1 MNEVTESNGY
11 PIIHK
16 EPISSDDGWFR
27 IMVQRPK
34 ERCPFP
40 EAPYVVA
47 VKDFNQLD
55 YDGWAYAVSYDL
67 SFEAAVELL
76 NKKG

>member
-1 MNEVTESNGY
+1 VTTITESNGY
-11 PIIHK
+11 PIISK
-16 EPISSDDGWFR
+16 VPVANDDGWFR

-40 EAPYVVA
+40 EAPFVVA
-47 VKDFNQLD
+47 VKDFNRPE

-67 SFEAAVELL
+67 SFDAAVDLL
-76 NKKG
+76 HK

>member
-1 MNEVTESNGY
+1 
-11 PIIHK
+11 
-16 EPISSDDGWFR
+16 
-27 IMVQRPK
+27 MVQRPK

-47 VKDFNQLD
+47 VKDFNRLD

-67 SFEAAVELL
+67 SFEAAVDLL
-76 NKKG
+76 NK

>member
-16 EPISSDDGWFR
+16 VPISSDDGWFR

-40 EAPYVVA
+40 EAPYVV
-47 VKDFNQLD
+47 V
-55 YDGWAYAVSYDL
+55 
-67 SFEAAVELL
+67 
-76 NKKG
+76 